1 MADRKITQL
10 PAATTGDLI
19 SAALFHVVNTAQ
31 ALAEDRN
38 RKATLSQVK
47 TALAVDGLALQ
58 SSVDSINNESIHPF
72 LLMGA

>member
-31 ALAEDRN
+31 VAPEDRN
-38 RKATLSQVK
+38 RKATLTQVK
-47 TALAVDGLALQ
+47 TALSVDGLALQ
-58 SSVDSINNESIHPF
+58 SSVDAINNETIHPF
-72 LLMGA
+72 VLMGA